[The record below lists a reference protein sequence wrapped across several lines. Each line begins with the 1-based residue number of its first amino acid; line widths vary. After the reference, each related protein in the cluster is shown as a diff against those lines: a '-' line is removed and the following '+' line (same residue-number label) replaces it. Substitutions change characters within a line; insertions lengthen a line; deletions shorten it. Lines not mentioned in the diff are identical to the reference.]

1 MSPAPLVELS
11 DSIRTA
17 PSFDDAARALLAFG
31 RRAIEETL
39 GRPLARGLVHV
50 RSDATG
56 YRALFR
62 DEWRTGGRAGSIA
75 PSATVFGLL
84 EREHGGVALDLRAVR
99 GLRIADGASLDV
111 ARFVPA
117 FDAGSSVHQLL
128 SRNVTHVVAQPLPG
142 ARGEVL
148 GMVCFEAEWPTEIGR
163 PLDVAS
169 LRDLLALGSQIAAP
183 RLVAL
188 ADAAP
193 APVTDATPD
202 ALLPVVGARMR
213 AIVEMLRLFAEQDE
227 TLLLSGPTGAGKSRL
242 AAWCHARS
250 PRASRP
256 FETANLLALPESLQM
271 GELFGWRRGAFTGAT
286 SDHAGLVS
294 SADRGTLFL
303 DEIDKLSL
311 SAQAGLLRFLET
323 RRFLALGASKE
334 EPADVRVVVG
344 TNADLRALVKSGA
357 FREDLY
363 YRIHVLPVRVPSLD
377 ERRDEIAGWAEHFLA
392 RRHASSGA
400 GGTARIEP
408 AGLSALSERK
418 WPGNLRQLDN
428 VVRRAYALA
437 CATPGAPVVT
447 AAHVAR
453 ALSVEGDGEEAS
465 TSPPTSTI
473 QTLTDLAERIVDD
486 ALAARRHGLEL
497 GTEDLDVL
505 RGAVLRAA
513 AERLGSVKDA
523 YLLFGATSLVE
534 TRNHTKSH
542 RRELGA
548 LEATI
553 AKLAAIADLSSA
565 TSARPGGSGRER
577 A

>member
-1 MSPAPLVELS
+1 MSPAVLVALS
-11 DSIRTA
+11 ESIRTA
-17 PSFDDAARALLAFG
+17 SSFDDAARALLSFG
-31 RRAIEETL
+31 RGAIEESL

-50 RSDATG
+50 RSSATG

-62 DEWRTGGRAGSIA
+62 DEWRTGGRAASIA
-75 PSATVFGLL
+75 PSATVFELL
-84 EREHGGVALDLRAVR
+84 EREKGGVALDLRAVR
-99 GLRIADGASLDV
+99 GVRIADGASLDV

-117 FDAGSSVHQLL
+117 FDAGSSVHQIL

-142 ARGEVL
+142 SRGEML
-148 GMVCFEAEWPTEIGR
+148 GMVCFEAEWPGEVGQAMA
-163 PLDVAS
+163 VAP
-169 LRDLLALGSQIAAP
+169 LRDVLALGCQIAAP

-188 ADAAP
+188 AEAAP
-193 APVTDATPD
+193 PIAREPSAD
-202 ALLPVVGARMR
+202 ALLPVVGSRMR
-213 AIVEMLRLFAEQDE
+213 SLVEMLRLFAEQDE

-250 PRASRP
+250 PRAARP

-311 SAQAGLLRFLET
+311 AAQAGLLRFLET
-323 RRFLALGASKE
+323 RRFLPLGSSKE
-334 EPADVRVVVG
+334 EPADVRIVVG
-344 TNADLRALVKSGA
+344 TNADLRALVRSGA

-377 ERRDEIAGWAEHFLA
+377 ERRDEIGAWAQHFLA

-400 GGTARIEP
+400 GGAAHIEP
-408 AGLSALSERK
+408 AGLVALGERH

-437 CATPGAPVVT
+437 CATPGAPLVT
-447 AAHVAR
+447 AAHVTR

-465 TSPPTSTI
+465 ASPPTSTVE
-473 QTLTDLAERIVDD
+473 TLADLAEHIVDD
-486 ALAARRHGLEL
+486 ALAARRLGLEL
-497 GTEDLDVL
+497 GTSDLDVL

-523 YLLFGATSLVE
+523 YLLFGASSLVE
-534 TRNHTKSH
+534 TRNHAKSH
-542 RRELGA
+542 RRELAA
-548 LEATI
+548 LEETV
-553 AKLAAIADLSSA
+553 AKLEAIA
-565 TSARPGGSGRER
+565 ARRRHE
-577 A
+577 